1 MNLIALKNQLLHDLK
16 ASWQK
21 TALLGVLFA
30 VGLVFWL
37 PPLLKSVRGNPPTPP
52 ANAAVNPQTTTVDA
66 QLATPVD
73 GTKKETEFSWE
84 RAEKTMQTDPL
95 VRSVE
100 VAAIH
105 GDPFHLDRDQFPP
118 PVLFEDEPAREIVI
132 TKATP
137 TAMDLTDKLV
147 LKSTIVG
154 LKRRAAMINDKLY
167 YEGRKI
173 EVDGQTYTLTTVQP
187 RRVILTQGETVFEL
201 TIPSA
206 FGTENENSQ

>member
-37 PPLLKSVRGNPPTPP
+37 PPLLKSVRGNTTTPP
-52 ANAAVNPQTTTVDA
+52 PAAPATTPTTTVDA
-66 QLATPVD
+66 QPVATGDVA
-73 GTKKETEFSWE
+73 TKSPAFSWE
-84 RAEKTMQTDPL
+84 SAEKMMQTDPL

-105 GDPFHLDRDQFPP
+105 GDPFHLDRDQFSPP
-118 PVLFEDEPAREIVI
+118 ILFEDEPVREVVV
-132 TKATP
+132 TQLTP
-137 TAMDLTDKLV
+137 TTSDVTDKLV

-173 EVDGQTYTLTTVQP
+173 EVDGQTYVLSTVKP
-187 RRVILTQGETVFEL
+187 RRVTLTQGDTVIEL
-201 TIPSA
+201 TIPTS
-206 FGTENENSQ
+206 FGTE